1 MDDGKVKVAALGR
14 VDHVLEFR
22 PVVGGGAFGVVTE
35 LAHHRDAA
43 LFAEVVHGAQLRLD
57 GFLPLV
63 VR

>member
-1 MDDGKVKVAALGR
+1 MDNSKVEVAALGR

-22 PVVGGGAFGVVTE
+22 LVVGGGTFGVVAE

-43 LFAEVVHGAQLRLD
+43 LFTEVVHSAQLRFD

-63 VR
+63 VG